1 MTAARNLADP
11 RRRLIAQIHIAPKQI
26 GMDEGDYRALL
37 RRVTGCS
44 SSADMTIAQLEA
56 VLAEFRRL
64 GFSTQARTPVARAA
78 HARPG
83 LSRRPADH
91 KVARKAQAL
100 WRSLGLLCAVRNPS
114 PEALEVFV
122 CRQLDCAVFQ
132 WANQSQGH
140 KLIEALKAMAER
152 HGWSQSLAKLDP
164 VHHVFALKRGLA
176 DAILAKLKACAIVP
190 GQWSLGKA
198 AWELAGLGDPDEV
211 RFDESELDRINKA
224 LGAILRARGGDAAF
238 EQVRE

>member
-1 MTAARNLADP
+1 MTAARKPADP
-11 RRRLIAQIHIAPKQI
+11 RRRLSAQIHIAPKQI

-44 SSADMTIAQLEA
+44 SSADMTIAQMEA
-56 VLAEFRRL
+56 VLGEFRRL
-64 GFSTQARTPVARAA
+64 GFSTQARTPVARES
-78 HARPG
+78 R
-83 LSRRPADH
+83 SRRPADH

-114 PEALEVFV
+114 TEALEAFA
-122 CRQLDCAVFQ
+122 CRQLDCAAFQ

-176 DAILAKLKACAIVP
+176 DAILAKLKACAIAP

-211 RFDESELDRINKA
+211 RFDEAELDAINKA
-224 LGAILRARGGDAAF
+224 LGRILRARGGEAAF
-238 EQVRE
+238 NPAP